1 MHSAGAARNY
11 FPPQGG
17 ALVVVV
23 DAAEEESLAAHA
35 AWYCRKSA
43 PVRAGIGLSRSGH
56 STSNVDG
63 GDGSSI
69 DDDDD
74 DDGIDSAAPPL
85 DPRPLLF
92 FSTVDGLGAPPPPR
106 HSGSASGCTPLCA
119 SKRPTNGSAEAA
131 GSSPMPSP
139 SAETAAA
146 AADDRGLVRGLV
158 VVAFRVPPR
167 PFFAGEG
174 ATAQCESR
182 IQTFFRCT

>member
-1 MHSAGAARNY
+1 M
-11 FPPQGG
+11 
-17 ALVVVV
+17 V

-146 AADDRGLVRGLV
+146 ADDRGLV